1 MGVTRSVSGNLPHIL
16 HRIASHKRSLGA
28 VLSAGM
34 ARNHRG
40 NPAASLQVER
50 IYSLPVLLSGVPTL
64 NLLESEVDTLS
75 HHYKETVQGLLKLHL
90 ATPDPVV
97 YFLGGCLPLRAHLHM
112 RQITLFLMITQFPE
126 NILNKIAF
134 QILTTLC
141 DSTQSW
147 L

>member
-1 MGVTRSVSGNLPHIL
+1 
-16 HRIASHKRSLGA
+16 
-28 VLSAGM
+28 M

-97 YFLGGCLPLRAHLHM
+97 YFLGGCLPLRAHLHI
-112 RQITLFLMITQFPE
+112 RQITLFLTICLKHFEQNWIS
-126 NILNKIAF
+126 NIDNSL
-134 QILTTLC
+134 
-141 DSTQSW
+141 
-147 L
+147 